1 MLGCPRATS
10 TSKAYPLP
18 LAKSL
23 PGSPV
28 NCSDHSR
35 RDMATAG
42 ICANQDSC
50 SAAPIAASSFSPSAA
65 ITLARS
71 WRAVSGLGRLAYP
84 NWRMGRFSRVPKTSA
99 YRTQMR
105 QDRRSGSAQNLG
117 ALDCKEYSA
126 PQPRRMAPGG
136 QPSSCASATHRRF
149 GEPQFAL
156 QWRASSSSV
165 GVRIPRLSRSLNRL
179 GYPPARE
186 RTYQEGC
193 PSGEPKLLKHKEH
206 GSRSC

>member
-71 WRAVSGLGRLAYP
+71 WRAVSGLGRLTYP
-84 NWRMGRFSRVPKTSA
+84 NWGNNLLSLPNVVSCSGAPNGPLNLWDMLRFFADVFCA
-99 YRTQMR
+99 V
-105 QDRRSGSAQNLG
+105 DFDL
-117 ALDCKEYSA
+117 
-126 PQPRRMAPGG
+126 RRMEYTA
-136 QPSSCASATHRRF
+136 ASKTGEF
-149 GEPQFAL
+149 GIQEQLTGADRVHAEKLVRKLYEQFRTIEL
-156 QWRASSSSV
+156 QDA
-165 GVRIPRLSRSLNRL
+165 
-179 GYPPARE
+179 
-186 RTYQEGC
+186 
-193 PSGEPKLLKHKEH
+193 
-206 GSRSC
+206 

>member
-1 MLGCPRATS
+1 MTEIYLHMVGIVGCSATHALRPRRRHI
-10 TSKAYPLP
+10 LVP

-84 NWRMGRFSRVPKTSA
+84 NWGNNLLSLPNVVSCSGAPNGPLNLWDMLRF
-99 YRTQMR
+99 
-105 QDRRSGSAQNLG
+105 
-117 ALDCKEYSA
+117 
-126 PQPRRMAPGG
+126 
-136 QPSSCASATHRRF
+136 
-149 GEPQFAL
+149 FAD
-156 QWRASSSSV
+156 V
-165 GVRIPRLSRSLNRL
+165 
-179 GYPPARE
+179 
-186 RTYQEGC
+186 
-193 PSGEPKLLKHKEH
+193 
-206 GSRSC
+206 